1 MASVGRWVVGG
12 WVEAG
17 SRTRT
22 LIDGLGWA
30 VLRILAAP
38 GAPLL
43 PHVLP
48 GLPGAAGAA
57 AGTALPLLCGL
68 GCRARFR
75 WTEVVENRDECS
87 DSVEVALANLFRVD
101 SNPAKCLDDVVAVMH
116 AVLVG
121 LRLADHVGYLD
132 LPGRSRGG

>member
-1 MASVGRWVVGG
+1 MAWWVG
-12 WVEAG
+12 
-17 SRTRT
+17 SHT

-30 VLRILAAP
+30 VWRILAAP

-48 GLPGAAGAA
+48 GLLGAAGAA
-57 AGTALPLLCGL
+57 TGTALPLLCGL
-68 GCRARFR
+68 GCRARLR

-101 SNPAKCLDDVVAVMH
+101 SNPTKCLDDVVAVMH

-121 LRLADHVGYLD
+121 LRLAVHVGYLD
-132 LPGRSRGG
+132 LPGRSQGR